1 MRTTV
6 MIATVQCYIHIHK
19 GVEVDIQVPQT
30 NDHLFKLIQAYQVAR
45 DWMTNNNVK
54 MTSI

>member
-19 GVEVDIQVPQT
+19 GMDVDIQIPQT
-30 NDHLFKLIQAYQVAR
+30 NDHLFKLVHAYQVAR
-45 DWMTNNNVK
+45 DWMANNNVK

>member
-1 MRTTV
+1 MRTNL

-19 GVEVDIQVPQT
+19 GVNVDIQIPQ
-30 NDHLFKLIQAYQVAR
+30 NKDHLSKLIHAYQVAR

-54 MTSI
+54 MESV